1 MNDEAGDGNTRFIAE
16 PSAASHFAWIRTR
29 LALERTMTSWVRTA
43 VSLIGFGFTI
53 VQFFEHFGEMSG
65 VTPAAQPLTPRYVGL
80 ALIGAGVLVLV
91 VAAWQ
96 YRLTI
101 RYMWQAYRDIA
112 GVDAKLHQTPAL
124 AIAIVMIFV
133 GVFAFVSV
141 ATRAL

>member
-1 MNDEAGDGNTRFIAE
+1 MDGDGSVPEARFVAQ
-16 PSAASHFAWIRTR
+16 PSAATHFAWIRTR
-29 LALERTMTSWVRTA
+29 LAVERTMTSWVRTA

-65 VTPAAQPLTPRYVGL
+65 VTAALRPLTPRYVGL

-91 VAAWQ
+91 VATWQ

-101 RYMWQAYRDIA
+101 RYMWEAYRDIA
-112 GVDAKLHQTPAL
+112 GVGAKPHRTPAL
-124 AIAIVMIFV
+124 AIAVVMIFV
-133 GVFAFVSV
+133 GVFAFAAV